1 VADLCVWSPRRQ
13 WKNHVPSRTQ
23 KYPSCMSWALGRF
36 RRLIDDLALKEIT
49 LHGRKFAWSNQQD
62 EPVLVKLDHVFCLVD
77 WENLFPN
84 VLLQSAAPQDSDRC
98 PLVLGLKDNKSGRRR
113 FNFESFWTKLDG
125 FQEMVQTAWDS
136 VQAVVCHAP
145 S

>member
-1 VADLCVWSPRRQ
+1 
-13 WKNHVPSRTQ
+13 
-23 KYPSCMSWALGRF
+23 MSWALGRF

>member
-1 VADLCVWSPRRQ
+1 
-13 WKNHVPSRTQ
+13 
-23 KYPSCMSWALGRF
+23 MSWALGRF

-84 VLLQSAAPQDSDRC
+84 VLLQSAAPQDSDHC
-98 PLVLGLKDNKSGRRR
+98 PLVLGLKDNKSGRSR

-125 FQEMVQTAWDS
+125 FQETVQTAWDS